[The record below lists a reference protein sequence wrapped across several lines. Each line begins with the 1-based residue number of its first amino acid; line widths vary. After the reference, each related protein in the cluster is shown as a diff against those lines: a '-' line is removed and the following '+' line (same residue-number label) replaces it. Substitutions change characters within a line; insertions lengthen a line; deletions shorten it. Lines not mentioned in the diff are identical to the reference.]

1 MTETVAEVDQPTDAP
16 QPPPVPARSWRRLPL
31 VLGIVLA
38 VSAVA
43 VGVLGW
49 QAVGASRAQANQD
62 AALAA
67 ARTEIP
73 QVLSFS
79 VSSLDAD
86 LARARGLVSGAFAN
100 QFNQLTG
107 EVIGPAVKQQGITTK
122 AKVLRTGIVDAQPGR
137 VTVLMYVQ
145 QDTSGAGQP
154 AHQAVNQVEATM
166 TEVHGKWLISDMQAL

>member
-16 QPPPVPARSWRRLPL
+16 RPSAVPASRPRLPL
-31 VLGIVLA
+31 VLGIVLG

-49 QAVGASRAQANQD
+49 QAVSASRAEANQD

-79 VSSLDAD
+79 ASTLDAD
-86 LARARGLVSGAFAN
+86 LARARGLVSGTFAN

-107 EVIGPAVKQQGITTK
+107 EVVGPAIKQQGITTK
-122 AKVLRTGIVDAQPGR
+122 AKVLRTGVVDDQPGR